1 MGVQLFSKKYPEAF
15 GSFFRSL
22 FTMFECT
29 TGENWS
35 SHVRFL
41 SSMDSWGVPID
52 DLRQG
57 DLEPVATLYFVSFM
71 VLGAMVLTN
80 IVVAV
85 LLDEVLHAMT
95 LGRSDNHLGHEIY
108 EAHALDPLMEKL
120 SQFRSSDDLE
130 QSITALFHKI
140 DADSN
145 RRVSFKE
152 MHDGFKEN
160 CNLYISQDDW
170 HDMKMSMGMH
180 GEDMSLE
187 EFRIL
192 VLEQLKIFFVKN
204 VNKAIF
210 NKQKES
216 QAVLPVLKWLLI
228 SMEELHSHVLKKQP
242 PSSGNIP
249 VASPG
254 SWGPPAPRAIRSD
267 GHAPL
272 GKQLPVAH
280 ATKHCDSVSQPEP
293 LAPELRLSHSV
304 MPEGQQLLRDES
316 WSAFKKKHIN
326 DMKGDVKGERS
337 AESPD
342 TNLTNLNSVNG
353 RERPRAGSRE
363 TGGGDM
369 ERLEKK
375 VDALG
380 LHVHVRAS
388 AP

>member
-1 MGVQLFSKKYPEAF
+1 
-15 GSFFRSL
+15 
-22 FTMFECT
+22 MFECT

-52 DLRQG
+52 ELRQG

-95 LGRSDNHLGHEIY
+95 LGRTQNHLDLELY
-108 EAHALDPLMEKL
+108 EAHTLDPLLEKL
-120 SQFRSSDDLE
+120 SQFRSADDLE

-145 RRVSFKE
+145 GRVSFKE

-170 HDMKMSMGMH
+170 HDMKMSMGMN

-192 VLEQLKIFFVKN
+192 VLEQLKVFFVKN

-210 NKQKES
+210 SKQKES

-228 SMEELHSHVLKKQP
+228 SVEELHMHALKKHL
-242 PSSGNIP
+242 PSSGNGP
-249 VASPG
+249 VA
-254 SWGPPAPRAIRSD
+254 
-267 GHAPL
+267 
-272 GKQLPVAH
+272 
-280 ATKHCDSVSQPEP
+280 KH
-293 LAPELRLSHSV
+293 APELRLSHSV
-304 MPEGQQLLRDES
+304 MTEGQQLLRDES
-316 WSAFKKKHIN
+316 WSTFKEKHVN
-326 DMKGDVKGERS
+326 GSHVKGERS

-342 TNLTNLNSVNG
+342 TNLNIVNG
-353 RERPRAGSRE
+353 REGPGAGLRE
-363 TGGGDM
+363 TGGADM

-380 LHVHVRAS
+380 LHAHVRAVYNLLRVYIS
-388 AP
+388 VYMCSYHSPMGMYLHL